1 MKMVKIVIHPGDS
14 LVFEDESGK
23 EILHSTYDN
32 VLFVLREDQGSGTD
46 GDELG
51 ELVTYKIPQW
61 LANDKSVQSKVS
73 GIVKKETNKAILLQV
88 GQPPHTDD
96 IWLPKSQITLYVP
109 TKDKK

>member
-1 MKMVKIVIHPGDS
+1 MVKIVVQPGDT
-14 LVFEDESGK
+14 LTFEDEDGK
-23 EILHSTYDN
+23 EILHSTYDK
-32 VLFVLREDQGSGTD
+32 VLSVLREDHGGETED
-46 GDELG
+46 DELG

-61 LANDKSVQSKVS
+61 LANDKGVQTKVS
-73 GIVKKETNKAILLQV
+73 GTVQKETNKAILLQV